1 MDEKNDKNKKD
12 KKDDL
17 LDDGMPSLDDVRE
30 SVPLTKEN
38 AVFARSAGGLISL
51 ELKKDDG
58 ETESFERVAI
68 FRSFP
73 ITAPDEFISVREI
86 SVIKNE
92 RGHEIGMIRRMSDF
106 DESTQKLFLEEL
118 DRRYFTPEITKIS
131 SVKEK
136 FGYLYWDCETSAGNI
151 VFVLNNPFS
160 NIRTAADGRVF
171 INDIDGNCFTVTEPE
186 KLDKQSY
193 KKIEIYL

>member
-1 MDEKNDKNKKD
+1 MNDTK

-17 LDDGMPSLDDVRE
+17 LDDDIPALDDRRV

-38 AVFARSAGGLISL
+38 ARFYRSKGNLISL
-51 ELKKDDG
+51 DLTHENG
-58 ETESFERVAI
+58 EHEVFERVAV
-68 FRSFP
+68 FRAFP
-73 ITAPDEFISVREI
+73 ITAPDEFLSVREV

-92 RGHEIGMIRRMSDF
+92 HGQEIGMVRYISDF
-106 DESTQKLFLEEL
+106 DEETQKYFLEEL
-118 DRRYFTPEITKIS
+118 DRRYFTPEIKKIS

-136 FGYLYWDCETSAGNI
+136 FGYSYWDCETTAGHI

-160 NIRTAADGRVF
+160 NIRTLIDGRVF
-171 INDIDGNCFTVTEPE
+171 INDIDGNCFSVPEPS
-186 KLDKQSY
+186 KLDAASY